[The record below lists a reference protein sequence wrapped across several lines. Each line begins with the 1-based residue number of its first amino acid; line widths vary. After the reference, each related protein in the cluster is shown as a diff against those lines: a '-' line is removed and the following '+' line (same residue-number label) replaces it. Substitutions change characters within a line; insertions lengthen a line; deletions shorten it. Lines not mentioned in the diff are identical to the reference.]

1 MSQFAKKSVLKTF
14 TLPLMIASI
23 MVMSGCATTMKPEVR
38 SAYDNTKQAL
48 QSQPVSIIS
57 DGCLVRIENGNND
70 IMYQQSDIASRA
82 IAQTLK
88 ANLVEK
94 GVKVN
99 HISSPFICGSRTK
112 EMLTKIDI
120 VLTDGAK
127 EQLNTAYPIL
137 SSTNTFDSVTN
148 KAYQDL
154 YKALIVSKKA
164 ANDDPTD
171 YPDLPL
177 DSKSLQIIKQIE
189 GTDKVFVVLA
199 DGSQPSVGAR
209 VATGAIGML
218 GMITGISNMDI
229 LVKSQNYGIYL
240 LDLETNQLKWNKI
253 GDIEGNIFKMPVD
266 NSYVLPKMLD
276 PLYAE

>member
-1 MSQFAKKSVLKTF
+1 MTSLFNISSAKAL
-14 TLPLMIASI
+14 TLPLALAAMT
-23 MVMSGCATTMKPEVR
+23 VFSGCATTTSPEVR
-38 SAYDNTKQAL
+38 SAYDKTQQNLK
-48 QSQPVSIIS
+48 SQPVSIIS
-57 DGCLVRIENGNND
+57 DGCLIRIENGNND
-70 IMYQQSDIASRA
+70 IMYQQSNSASLA
-82 IAQTLK
+82 MAQTVK
-88 ANLVEK
+88 SKLVEK
-94 GVKVN
+94 GIKVN

-112 EMLTKIDI
+112 EILTKMDI

-127 EQLNTAYPIL
+127 EQPNTAYPIL

-154 YKALIVSKKA
+154 YKALIVSRKA
-164 ANDDPTD
+164 VSDDPTD
-171 YPDLPL
+171 YPDLLL
-177 DSKSLQIIKQIE
+177 DSKSLQVIKKIE
-189 GTDKVFVVLA
+189 GANKIFVVLA
-199 DGSQPSVGAR
+199 DGAQPSVGAR

-240 LDLETNQLKWNKI
+240 IDLETNQLKWSKV

-266 NSYVLPKMLD
+266 SSYVLPKMLD

>member
-1 MSQFAKKSVLKTF
+1 MIQLSTKTA
-14 TLPLMIASI
+14 TLSLALA
-23 MVMSGCATTMKPEVR
+23 VTTLFSGCATTTNPEVR
-38 SAYDNTKQAL
+38 SAYDQTQ
-48 QSQPVSIIS
+48 QSLKFRPVSIIS
-57 DGCLVRIENGNND
+57 DGCLIRIENGNND

-82 IAQTLK
+82 IAQTVK
-88 ANLVEK
+88 SKLVEK

-99 HISSPFICGSRTK
+99 HISSPFICGARTK
-112 EMLTKIDI
+112 EMLTKMDI
-120 VLTDGAK
+120 VLTDGAE
-127 EQLNTAYPIL
+127 EQPNTAYPIL

-154 YKALIVSKKA
+154 YKALIISRKA

-171 YPDLPL
+171 YPDLLL

-189 GTDKVFVVLA
+189 GANKIFVVLA
-199 DGSQPSVGAR
+199 DGAQPSVGAR

-218 GMITGISNMDI
+218 GMITGISSMDI
-229 LVKSQNYGIYL
+229 LVKSQDYGIYL
-240 LDLETNQLKWNKI
+240 IDLQTNQLQWHKV

-266 NSYVLPKMLD
+266 NSYVLPRMLD